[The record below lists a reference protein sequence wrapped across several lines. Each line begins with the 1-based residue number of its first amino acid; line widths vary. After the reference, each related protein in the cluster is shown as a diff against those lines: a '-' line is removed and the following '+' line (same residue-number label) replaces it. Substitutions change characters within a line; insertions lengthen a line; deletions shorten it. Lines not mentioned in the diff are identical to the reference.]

1 MSEITFA
8 EIDPA
13 EIEASVLTTY
23 EGIAEVTLYPGDPV
37 RLFLES
43 LAYLIALQNNLI
55 NLAGRQNL
63 LAYAEGQHLDEIG
76 KMVGTSRLAKAYA
89 KHTQRF
95 RLREPLPFDVSVP
108 GGTRVTTADN
118 GMVFATQKTL
128 VIKAGDLSA
137 DTVAMAVEDGE
148 KGNGFLP
155 GQISR
160 LVDPLP
166 YVSETINTTTS
177 SGGADVETDARY
189 RERIQLAPESF
200 TCAGPEGA
208 YRYHALRAHQDIA
221 EAAIWTPKPGTVEVI
236 LVATGGELPSDEM
249 LAAARD
255 RLSASDVRPLTD
267 TVTVRGPELVS
278 YEIDV
283 EWDLSRRDA
292 ALSASIQSA
301 VADAV
306 ERYRVWQR
314 SAAGRDINPTRLI
327 SLMQQAG
334 ARRVRVVQPE
344 FTPLTGRQLARET
357 KVVLR
362 FMGIEDE

>member
-89 KHTQRF
+89 KHTQQF

-137 DTVAMAVEDGE
+137 DTVAMAVEAGE

-166 YVSETINTTTS
+166 YVSETVNTTTS

-221 EAAIWTPKPGTVEVI
+221 EAAIWTPNPAPSRSSSWLRAENCPATKCWPPPGTGCPQ
-236 LVATGGELPSDEM
+236 ATC
-249 LAAARD
+249 
-255 RLSASDVRPLTD
+255 VR
-267 TVTVRGPELVS
+267 
-278 YEIDV
+278 
-283 EWDLSRRDA
+283 SR
-292 ALSASIQSA
+292 
-301 VADAV
+301 
-306 ERYRVWQR
+306 
-314 SAAGRDINPTRLI
+314 TR
-327 SLMQQAG
+327 
-334 ARRVRVVQPE
+334 
-344 FTPLTGRQLARET
+344 
-357 KVVLR
+357 
-362 FMGIEDE
+362 

>member
-1 MSEITFA
+1 
-8 EIDPA
+8 
-13 EIEASVLTTY
+13 
-23 EGIAEVTLYPGDPV
+23 
-37 RLFLES
+37 
-43 LAYLIALQNNLI
+43 
-55 NLAGRQNL
+55 
-63 LAYAEGQHLDEIG
+63 
-76 KMVGTSRLAKAYA
+76 MVGTSRLAKAYA
-89 KHTQRF
+89 KHTQQF

-137 DTVAMAVEDGE
+137 DTVAMAVEAGE

-166 YVSETINTTTS
+166 YVSETVNTTTS

-200 TCAGPEGA
+200 TWRRSRRRVPLPCPAGASG
-208 YRYHALRAHQDIA
+208 YRRSRHLDPQTRHRRGHPRGYGRR
-221 EAAIWTPKPGTVEVI
+221 T
-236 LVATGGELPSDEM
+236 PSDEM

-283 EWDLSRRDA
+283 EWTS
-292 ALSASIQSA
+292 
-301 VADAV
+301 ADA
-306 ERYRVWQR
+306 
-314 SAAGRDINPTRLI
+314 
-327 SLMQQAG
+327 
-334 ARRVRVVQPE
+334 
-344 FTPLTGRQLARET
+344 TPP
-357 KVVLR
+357 
-362 FMGIEDE
+362 

>member
-89 KHTQRF
+89 KHTQQF

-128 VIKAGDLSA
+128 VIKAGTSA
-137 DTVAMAVEDGE
+137 PTPWPWRVEDGE

-177 SGGADVETDARY
+177 SGRGR
-189 RERIQLAPESF
+189 RRN
-200 TCAGPEGA
+200 G
-208 YRYHALRAHQDIA
+208 RAV
-221 EAAIWTPKPGTVEVI
+221 P
-236 LVATGGELPSDEM
+236 
-249 LAAARD
+249 
-255 RLSASDVRPLTD
+255 
-267 TVTVRGPELVS
+267 
-278 YEIDV
+278 
-283 EWDLSRRDA
+283 
-292 ALSASIQSA
+292 
-301 VADAV
+301 
-306 ERYRVWQR
+306 
-314 SAAGRDINPTRLI
+314 
-327 SLMQQAG
+327 
-334 ARRVRVVQPE
+334 
-344 FTPLTGRQLARET
+344 
-357 KVVLR
+357 
-362 FMGIEDE
+362 

>member
-137 DTVAMAVEDGE
+137 DTVAMAVE
-148 KGNGFLP
+148 
-155 GQISR
+155 
-160 LVDPLP
+160 
-166 YVSETINTTTS
+166 
-177 SGGADVETDARY
+177 
-189 RERIQLAPESF
+189 
-200 TCAGPEGA
+200 AG
-208 YRYHALRAHQDIA
+208 
-221 EAAIWTPKPGTVEVI
+221 
-236 LVATGGELPSDEM
+236 
-249 LAAARD
+249 
-255 RLSASDVRPLTD
+255 
-267 TVTVRGPELVS
+267 
-278 YEIDV
+278 
-283 EWDLSRRDA
+283 
-292 ALSASIQSA
+292 
-301 VADAV
+301 
-306 ERYRVWQR
+306 
-314 SAAGRDINPTRLI
+314 
-327 SLMQQAG
+327 
-334 ARRVRVVQPE
+334 
-344 FTPLTGRQLARET
+344 
-357 KVVLR
+357 
-362 FMGIEDE
+362 

>member
-1 MSEITFA
+1 MSDITFA
-8 EIDPA
+8 DIDPA
-13 EIEASVLTTY
+13 TIESSVLTTY
-23 EGIAEVTLYPGDPV
+23 EGIAGVTLYPGDPV

-43 LAYLIALQNNLI
+43 LAYLIALQNNLL
-55 NLAGRQNL
+55 NLSGRQNL
-63 LAYAEGQHLDEIG
+63 LTYAEGQHLDEIG
-76 KMVGTSRLAKAYA
+76 KMVGTSRLAKSCSRL
-89 KHTQRF
+89 TQRF
-95 RLREPLPFDVSVP
+95 SIREALDFDVSIP
-108 GGTRVTTADN
+108 SGTRVTTAD
-118 GMVFATQKTL
+118 GGLLFTTQETA
-128 VIKAGDLSA
+128 VIKAGELSA
-137 DTVAMAVEDGE
+137 DVVAAAAEAGE
-148 KGNGFLP
+148 KCNGFLP
-155 GQISR
+155 GQVNR

-166 YVSETINTTTS
+166 YVSETVNTTTS
-177 SGGADVETDARY
+177 TGGADVETDARY

-255 RLSASDVRPLTD
+255 RLSANDVRPLTD

-314 SAAGRDINPTRLI
+314 SAAGRDISPTRLI

>member
-1 MSEITFA
+1 M
-8 EIDPA
+8 
-13 EIEASVLTTY
+13 
-23 EGIAEVTLYPGDPV
+23 
-37 RLFLES
+37 
-43 LAYLIALQNNLI
+43 
-55 NLAGRQNL
+55 
-63 LAYAEGQHLDEIG
+63 
-76 KMVGTSRLAKAYA
+76 
-89 KHTQRF
+89 
-95 RLREPLPFDVSVP
+95 
-108 GGTRVTTADN
+108 
-118 GMVFATQKTL
+118 
-128 VIKAGDLSA
+128 
-137 DTVAMAVEDGE
+137 
-148 KGNGFLP
+148 
-155 GQISR
+155 
-160 LVDPLP
+160 
-166 YVSETINTTTS
+166 
-177 SGGADVETDARY
+177 
-189 RERIQLAPESF
+189 
-200 TCAGPEGA
+200 
-208 YRYHALRAHQDIA
+208 
-221 EAAIWTPKPGTVEVI
+221 
-236 LVATGGELPSDEM
+236 ATGGELPSDEM

-334 ARRVRVVQPE
+334 ARRVRVVEPE
-344 FTPLTGRQLARET
+344 FSPLTGRQLARET